1 MRKAGGTSF
10 GGSLESKT
18 FKNTAL
24 PNALFTQGFN
34 RTVKIHLKASSQH
47 CLAPRFM
54 NQTLFVTILR
64 DPLSRYVSEFDY
76 LNLGKHYSVNSSS
89 TLETVQRWSHND
101 SSSNVVRMDHARRKF
116 IENYQTRWFTNEC
129 PCSDLD
135 PAHSKDDYPNYRYW
149 KSGCHEDRRMRL
161 DANALEVAK
170 SVVSRFDIVGI
181 APFFSHG
188 GPPAAETGAVDQT
201 SDSQTEQQKCDL
213 LPLMELAGSNSPV
226 GVVTN
231 TAKNRGKRGEL
242 KAAIR
247 VSTDAQA
254 YLNQMLTLDNEL
266 FAYATA
272 MVDRRTKLACCV
284 KKLLA

>member
-1 MRKAGGTSF
+1 
-10 GGSLESKT
+10 
-18 FKNTAL
+18 
-24 PNALFTQGFN
+24 
-34 RTVKIHLKASSQH
+34 
-47 CLAPRFM
+47 
-54 NQTLFVTILR
+54 
-64 DPLSRYVSEFDY
+64 
-76 LNLGKHYSVNSSS
+76 
-89 TLETVQRWSHND
+89 
-101 SSSNVVRMDHARRKF
+101 
-116 IENYQTRWFTNEC
+116 
-129 PCSDLD
+129 
-135 PAHSKDDYPNYRYW
+135 
-149 KSGCHEDRRMRL
+149 MRL

-231 TAKNRGKRGEL
+231 TASGKNRGKRGEL

-247 VSTDAQA
+247 GSTDAQA
-254 YLNQMLTLDNEL
+254 YLNQRLTLDNAL

-284 KKLLA
+284 KKLFTVTMA